1 MAEECVQ
8 HIVHLLTK
16 GIIHIV
22 IHTHTDTHKKVGSL
36 LRCLQPCRLPCGA
49 GGAIWRPCFS
59 SDSCQSP
66 TTLQAKF
73 RKQGV
78 TFHSRRQ
85 LARVGLGGQTLIPS
99 SYTTPHPAYASTPP
113 FSPFTPL
120 NHDFLCNVT
129 QSTNL
134 LPSPHTPC

>member
-1 MAEECVQ
+1 M
-8 HIVHLLTK
+8 
-16 GIIHIV
+16 
-22 IHTHTDTHKKVGSL
+22 
-36 LRCLQPCRLPCGA
+36 RCLQPCRLPCGA

-85 LARVGLGGQTLIPS
+85 LARAGPRGQTQIPS
-99 SYTTPHPAYASTPP
+99 SCSLHISLILQPPP
-113 FSPFTPL
+113 FFPFTPL
-120 NHDFLCNVT
+120 NHDFLCNIT
-129 QSTNL
+129 LFSNLPPL
-134 LPSPHTPC
+134 LPHTILIYKTTVSFCLLISISYTNSTLLCFKPS